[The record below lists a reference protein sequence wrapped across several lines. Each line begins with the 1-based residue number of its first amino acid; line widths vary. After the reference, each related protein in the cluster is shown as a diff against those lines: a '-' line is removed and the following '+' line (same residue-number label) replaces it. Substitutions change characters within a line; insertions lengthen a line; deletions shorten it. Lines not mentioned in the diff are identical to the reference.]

1 MIPSALS
8 LLTHNPATG
17 QPPNTNVDS
26 KPAPM
31 KRTYQDMSYLIPP
44 IVISSEPS
52 EKTHVLSPS
61 STPLSKGAISS
72 PSSQRPKSRPTSL
85 DTAQSVPGTSF
96 NSSSVSRS
104 MIKNVVYNNTGMTM
118 SQSLLYPQPNQMIR
132 PSVSNLP
139 SKQPLVK
146 RSSGY
151 GPMSDV
157 PNRSYPPFTS
167 VPQGYDPYYQHMP
180 IPAGMSPRVNPGY
193 LSQQSRM
200 PASRPMNCVNYY
212 PSSFQGRLDYPTPMG
227 YSMYLPGP
235 YYPSMMVPM
244 DGKVMGTLSRPGSL
258 PPGLPPDMTQA
269 IPQGIT
275 SSIPQNTPQ
284 SVKPTVPPGIS
295 QTVPPSIM
303 QGGMRP
309 MVSAGQQPV
318 PLPNSVDLSTD
329 VESQKTASRNYL
341 IPGIATDRDGNILP
355 ST

>member
-1 MIPSALS
+1 M
-8 LLTHNPATG
+8 
-17 QPPNTNVDS
+17 
-26 KPAPM
+26 
-31 KRTYQDMSYLIPP
+31 
-44 IVISSEPS
+44 
-52 EKTHVLSPS
+52 LSPS

-180 IPAGMSPRVNPGY
+180 IPAGMSPRVNPGICH
-193 LSQQSRM
+193 SRVE
-200 PASRPMNCVNYY
+200 C
-212 PSSFQGRLDYPTPMG
+212 QHLD
-227 YSMYLPGP
+227 
-235 YYPSMMVPM
+235 
-244 DGKVMGTLSRPGSL
+244 
-258 PPGLPPDMTQA
+258 Q
-269 IPQGIT
+269 
-275 SSIPQNTPQ
+275 
-284 SVKPTVPPGIS
+284 
-295 QTVPPSIM
+295 
-303 QGGMRP
+303 
-309 MVSAGQQPV
+309 
-318 PLPNSVDLSTD
+318 
-329 VESQKTASRNYL
+329 
-341 IPGIATDRDGNILP
+341 
-355 ST
+355 